1 MRDRDDYRS
10 MYIETL
16 LQEARETGI
25 NPDMAVVLAEK
36 LEAFYDVAWHY
47 EPTGAPS
54 MGGRYFFNER
64 SEA

>member
-1 MRDRDDYRS
+1 MRDRDTYRS

-16 LQEARETGI
+16 LLEARETGI
-25 NPDMAVVLAEK
+25 NPDMAIVLAEK
-36 LEAFYDVAWHY
+36 LETLYDDAFEH
-47 EPTGAPS
+47 EMPGAPT